1 MNKKDILTDFCIHL
15 LLLGDEFRDS
25 ELHFFDKKDK
35 SVLTYQDYVST
46 INKFLNVEDFLWD
59 TDIDKPISKI
69 SSLYDLI
76 TGKEIEFL
84 QDFIYKEFSFGYPNE
99 INEDGFAWGETHK
112 LNLSIQD
119 IISFFNNYLDL
130 RIVNPNS
137 YISYYQQ
144 FLNYLQ
150 KQTNNTISET
160 KFKIDNFY
168 TNKNSIDTGLYSE
181 LKDNLESELKAKL
194 LKSTRSTI
202 FQLQGGFDEFG
213 FIFNYEDT
221 LKTILELHSPQY
233 SKLNLEIDPKQYF
246 ALIEYEYYRFKIE
259 GQKTTTNAD
268 KQKELKKEF
277 EMLKENNSQ
286 LIEFLKAKK
295 FDNREV
301 EIIINSF
308 SFNKFSS
315 LNIRSIRNL
324 SKINFFSLF
333 YLFYRFDF
341 LKQELGLVLDVQNDF
356 LEASLVEQPNL
367 IDKNMYFKYYK
378 HSEDVVPEYNE
389 YHKDYPFKQI
399 KRLLNKIKE
408 DLHIDLK
415 KLNIPPNFKFFVK
428 DI

>member
-1 MNKKDILTDFCIHL
+1 MTKKDILTDFCVHL
-15 LLLGDEFRDS
+15 LLLGDEFHND
-25 ELHFFDKKDK
+25 ELFFFSTKDK
-35 SVLTYQDYVST
+35 SKISYENYVIT
-46 INKFLNVEDFLWD
+46 INKFVNVEDFLWD
-59 TDIDKPISKI
+59 SDLNEPISKI
-69 SSLYDLI
+69 NSLNDLI
-76 TGKEIEFL
+76 SNKEIEFL
-84 QDFIYKEFSFGYPNE
+84 QDYIKKAFYFGYPTE
-99 INEDGFAWGETHK
+99 VNEDGFAWGETFR
-112 LNLSIQD
+112 LDFSIQD
-119 IISFFNNYLDL
+119 IESFFFDYLDL
-130 RIVNPNS
+130 KKINPHK
-137 YISYYQQ
+137 YITYYQQ
-144 FLNYLQ
+144 FLNYLDGQ
-150 KQTNNTISET
+150 INNAISKT
-160 KFKIDNFY
+160 KFKIDNFHK
-168 TNKNSIDTGLYSE
+168 NRNSIDNGLYSE
-181 LKDNLESELKAKL
+181 LKDNLESELKNML
-194 LKSTRSTI
+194 LKSTQNTE

-213 FIFNYEDT
+213 FIINYQDT
-221 LKTILELHSPQY
+221 LKSILKLHNSQY
-233 SKLNLEIDPKQYF
+233 SKFNLEIDPKQYF
-246 ALIEYEYYRFKIE
+246 VLIEYEYYRFKIE

-268 KQKELKKEF
+268 KQKVLKEEF
-277 EMLKENNSQ
+277 ELLKENNSQ
-286 LIEFLKAKK
+286 LIEFLKTKK

-315 LNIRSIRNL
+315 LGIRSIRNL

-378 HSEDVVPEYNE
+378 HSEDVVPKYNE
-389 YHKDYPFKQI
+389 YHKDFPFKQI

>member
-15 LLLGDEFRDS
+15 LLLGDEFRDA

-35 SVLTYQDYVST
+35 SVLTYQDFVDT

-76 TGKEIEFL
+76 TDKEIEFL

-119 IISFFNNYLDL
+119 IISFFNDYLDL
-130 RIVNPNS
+130 RSVNPNS

-144 FLNYLQ
+144 FLNHLQ
-150 KQTNNTISET
+150 KQINSTISAT

-168 TNKNSIDTGLYSE
+168 KNKNSIDTGLYSE

-194 LKSTRSTI
+194 LESTQSTI
-202 FQLQGGFDEFG
+202 FQLQGGFDDFG
-213 FIFNYEDT
+213 FIFNYGDT
-221 LKTILELHSPQY
+221 LKTILELHSPLH
-233 SKLNLEIDPKQYF
+233 SKLNLKIDPKQYF
-246 ALIEYEYYRFKIE
+246 TLIEYEYYRFKIE
-259 GQKTTTNAD
+259 GKKTTTKTEN
-268 KQKELKKEF
+268 QKELKKEF
-277 EMLKENNSQ
+277 ELLKENNSK
-286 LIEFLKAKK
+286 LVEFLKAKK

-301 EIIINSF
+301 EIIINCF
-308 SFNKFSS
+308 SFNKFNS
-315 LNIRSIRNL
+315 LNIRHIRSL
-324 SKINFFSLF
+324 SNINYFGLF

-341 LKQELGLVLDVQNDF
+341 LKQELDLVLDVQNDF
-356 LEASLVEQPNL
+356 LKAPLIEKSDL

-378 HSEDVVPEYNE
+378 HSEDIVPHNQVH
-389 YHKDYPFKQI
+389 HKDFPFKQI
-399 KRLLNKIKE
+399 KPLLNKIKKE
-408 DLHIDLK
+408 LHIDLK
-415 KLNIPPNFKFFVK
+415 KLNIPPSVK
-428 DI
+428 NI